1 VSTQSENEPHEAHS
15 TSGEVARPLARGAPR
30 GSAFDAP
37 RAAAPEAPAAASDGP
52 RSAPAHGARRRR
64 RALGF
69 SAIVCS
75 LMMLASLIMVVWNLQ
90 EGSLD
95 NAYTGSRYATIE
107 SLVDY
112 GTYYIDH
119 SRYVRTIDKMK
130 VGDHYISS
138 KPPLLGTI
146 GAGVYW
152 VYEHLTGKT
161 IARYEG
167 DVVRTVSFW
176 MGAVPHLIFL
186 IYFYRLCR
194 LLFRRQLSVMVGMAG
209 ACFAY
214 LGVGYATLINNHSPA
229 ATLTICG
236 LYYAARIR
244 LERDVKAYHWPLA
257 GLILGVLPAIDPPG
271 LAIMAALS
279 VYLFMYDRRKT
290 LTWFLPA
297 LLPGVLLHFVL
308 AYQITGSLKL
318 FYFNKE
324 LKAFKGFYFKNAGGI
339 DGLKEPKYIYAF
351 NTLLGHHGLF
361 SMTPLYVFGLYELIR
376 SIKVRRLL
384 GVSLVCAVTILGFL
398 GFFIFRTRNYGGWC
412 VGMRWFVPIMPLL
425 LLYFGLWV
433 DRVRL
438 SRPLWTAVLL
448 AFGVSCFNVQDAL
461 SCPLQYSVWHNWLE
475 NAPNRARVGKTF
487 NLPKPRTPRP
497 KPKAKPPK
505 APRPPAV
512 PVPAAPA
519 VPPASPPG
527 AGAQPAQPAP
537 AP

>member
-1 VSTQSENEPHEAHS
+1 VSTQSENEPHEPPS
-15 TSGEVARPLARGAPR
+15 TRGDARSAAGLERAAPR
-30 GSAFDAP
+30 GTALDAP
-37 RAAAPEAPAAASDGP
+37 RANEPEPPAAEGRAPRAAPAPGP
-52 RSAPAHGARRRR
+52 RRRP

-69 SAIVCS
+69 SVIACS
-75 LMMLASLIMVVWNLQ
+75 LMMLASLIMVIWNLQ
-90 EGSLD
+90 EGSLE

-112 GTYYIDH
+112 GTYYIDR

-138 KPPLLGTI
+138 KPPLLATI

-152 VYEHLTGKT
+152 VYENLTGKT
-161 IARYEG
+161 IARHEG

-194 LLFRRQLSVMVGMAG
+194 LLFRRQLSVLVAMAG

-214 LGVGYATLINNHSPA
+214 LGVGYATLINNHSFA
-229 ATLTICG
+229 AALTVCG

-244 LERDVKAYHWPLA
+244 LERDVKPYHWPLA
-257 GLILGVLPAIDPPG
+257 GFILGVGPAIDPPG
-271 LAIMAALS
+271 LAIMGALAL
-279 VYLFMYDRRKT
+279 YLFMYDRRKT
-290 LTWFLPA
+290 LVWFLPA

-318 FYFNKE
+318 FYFNSE

-339 DGLKEPKYIYAF
+339 DGLKEPKYVYAF

-361 SMTPLYVFGLYELIR
+361 SMTPLYCFGLYELVR

-384 GVSLVCAVTILGFL
+384 GVSLVCAGTIVAFL

-475 NAPNRARVGKTF
+475 NAPNRGRVGKTF
-487 NLPKPRTPRP
+487 NLPKPRAPRP

-505 APRPPAV
+505 APKPPAV
-512 PVPAAPA
+512 PAAPTQGSQPVPVAPAPAAPT
-519 VPPASPPG
+519 P
-527 AGAQPAQPAP
+527 
-537 AP
+537 